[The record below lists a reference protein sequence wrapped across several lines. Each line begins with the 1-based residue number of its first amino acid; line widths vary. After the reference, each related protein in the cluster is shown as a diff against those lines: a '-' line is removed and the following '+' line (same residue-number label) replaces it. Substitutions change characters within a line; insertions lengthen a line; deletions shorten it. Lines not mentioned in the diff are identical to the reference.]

1 MAAAPGPGVVREIR
15 EVDKPRYCK
24 EDLEYQHGSICCVK
38 CPAGTHLTSPCTK
51 TGEKG
56 TCEECN
62 FGTYTEFSNN
72 LHRCLTCT
80 PCRPDQIMTRPCI
93 PTKNTGCQCRPGR
106 FCDPHE
112 ACEHCNLCKRCNLD
126 EVKVRNCTSTSNA
139 ECKKMHP
146 TSGSGHAEVIVP
158 VVLVLFLL
166 LVIVPIGIWVVKKYR
181 PDSQSRL
188 RNMRKGGQVG
198 GSSACNEGAP
208 LYNSLNSSASNS
220 QHSLTGPQ
228 SAPLLS
234 QQPTFTVS
242 MEPTRREHEPFP
254 PLEPVNGE
262 ESLRRSFDFFEKVD
276 IDQHKRFFRHLGLDD
291 NVIKSKESLPYEDRI
306 HELLNIWVERVGRR
320 ASLNDLLETLLNL
333 NQRKTA
339 EDIKNEAISS
349 GYYTCDG

>member
-188 RNMRKGGQVG
+188 RNMRKGGQ
-198 GSSACNEGAP
+198 
-208 LYNSLNSSASNS
+208 
-220 QHSLTGPQ
+220 
-228 SAPLLS
+228 
-234 QQPTFTVS
+234 
-242 MEPTRREHEPFP
+242 EHEPFP